1 MARVTVED
9 SLSKVKNRFELAV
22 LVSKRVKQLLKGDT
36 PLVASK
42 NKHVVTAL
50 REIANENIFF
60 QSADEESDNFSI

>member
-9 SLSKVKNRFELAV
+9 SLSKVKNRFELAI
-22 LVSKRVKQLLKGDT
+22 LVSKRVKQLLKGDA

-42 NKHVVTAL
+42 NKHIVTAL

-60 QSADEESDNFSI
+60 QSTEEESDNFSI

>member
-9 SLSKVKNRFELAV
+9 SLSKVANRFELAV

-36 PLVASK
+36 PLVPSK

-50 REIANENIFF
+50 REIAGEKVFF
-60 QSADEESDNFSI
+60 QSRDEEAESFSI